1 MELINPHFWT
11 AAGDFMFGV
20 VLTKGYILAA
30 VIVGLGL
37 TLRGASAAVRCA
49 FWVTGAMALLLL
61 PALSGRMPVW
71 EVGVAAFPERLF
83 AASAAGVTTGSPGM
97 ASISWLAV
105 IWVAGSVA
113 LLVRFGID
121 MLRITR
127 RTRRACAV
135 RGHLAELADGVATEL
150 GVRRVRVALSD
161 SGVPLTWGG
170 WRPVVL
176 LPREAITWPQG
187 LQRAVLQHEMAHIKR
202 GDYLGLLALELCRVF
217 HWPNPF
223 VWHLLRRARID
234 QELACDDAAIRSGI
248 APSDYARHLVAV
260 ARTFALGTPAPVG
273 ALPVVGASPLA
284 TRVAAALQREAN
296 RRPLT
301 LRTAAVAIALI
312 TASAL
317 PVAAANLW
325 SCPGPTASPPVVRPT
340 AVLKSVAGPAV
351 FPRLDPVGDNV
362 DVLLDAPAHR
372 LSDAP
377 PGTADCQPS

>member
-11 AAGDFMFGV
+11 EAGDFMFGV
-20 VLTKGYILAA
+20 VITKGVILAA

-37 TLRGASAAVRCA
+37 TLRGASAALRSA

-61 PALSGRMPVW
+61 PAVAGRMPVW
-71 EVGVAAFPERLF
+71 QLGVATFPEQLF
-83 AASAAGVTTGSPGM
+83 TASAAGVTGGGPGM
-97 ASISWLAV
+97 ASIAWIAV
-105 IWVAGSVA
+105 IWVAGSA
-113 LLVRFGID
+113 ILLGRFGID
-121 MLRITR
+121 LLRIIH
-127 RTRRACAV
+127 RTRRACSV
-135 RGHLAELADGVATEL
+135 RGHLAQLADDVATEL

-161 SGVPLTWGG
+161 SGLPLTWGG

-176 LPREAITWPQG
+176 VPREAIDWPEG

-223 VWHLLRRARID
+223 VWNLLRRARMD

-273 ALPVVGASPLA
+273 ALPIVGVSPLA

-301 LRTAAVAIALI
+301 LRAAAIAIALI

-325 SCPGPTASPPVVRPT
+325 SCPGASTPPAVRPP
-340 AVLKSVAGPAV
+340 AIPRSVAGPLV
-351 FPRLDPVGDNV
+351 PPRLDPVGDNV
-362 DVLLDAPAHR
+362 GVLLDAPAHP
-372 LSDAP
+372 LSDDP